1 MSRKPNWPALLT
13 RFLESK
19 RDVPFDWATNNCG
32 LFAADWCVILTG
44 IDPMSDLRETVQSKQ
59 GFESIED
66 RYDGIVNLVA
76 ARCAEHGWPEVPPKK
91 AQRGDLVVYHGEYG
105 DTIGVCCGP
114 TIAAPGKSGV
124 VQTPMKQAYAA
135 WRVC

>member
-13 RFLESK
+13 RFIESK
-19 RDVPFDWATNNCG
+19 REAPFDWAQNNCG
-32 LFAADWCVILTG
+32 LFAADWCLELTG
-44 IDPMSDLRETVQSKQ
+44 IDPMADLRSSVQNKE
-59 GFESIED
+59 GFD
-66 RYDGIVNLVA
+66 DMLHQHDGMENLVA
-76 ARCAEHGWPEVPPKK
+76 RRCAKHGWTPVPPKK